1 VNKNELCLLARLK
14 KFFWTITRGK
24 LSDPSALDCAV
35 NRILI
40 AVLGI
45 KHEYLEYF
53 EGRCMKPITER
64 TKGPLKNLRAVLAL
78 WVNDEEMVDRH
89 CKIIGSKEQK
99 LVESKLNRDRGE
111 TSPTSLSPK
120 KVNTFG
126 ASNQFH
132 PFHYQKQS
140 FSEMLIFQD
149 TSSQNKIIP
158 MHNSESTSPT
168 HHISAFGNIRVVK
181 PKPVKDH
188 DDNTIGHILH
198 QIGDGEDEENADEPS
213 AINKSPSPE
222 ESIAVIGN
230 FENMAKNSGR
240 VKFALNENETRVYST
255 SHHHKNRSDQ
265 NNLGDEDIIPLDTS
279 PAKIKQMKNRFLTSF
294 AGLDPEAQDN
304 VLIFFTKLITERA
317 QHQSY
322 MHLPTTARMAS
333 PTTRQHSSH
342 TNLLFA

>member
-1 VNKNELCLLARLK
+1 MNKNELCLLARLK

-132 PFHYQKQS
+132 PFHYQQHS
-140 FSEMLIFQD
+140 FSGMLLL
-149 TSSQNKIIP
+149 
-158 MHNSESTSPT
+158 STEEAREVET
-168 HHISAFGNIRVVK
+168 REVREAVQGVAGSAR
-181 PKPVKDH
+181 
-188 DDNTIGHILH
+188 
-198 QIGDGEDEENADEPS
+198 
-213 AINKSPSPE
+213 
-222 ESIAVIGN
+222 
-230 FENMAKNSGR
+230 SGR
-240 VKFALNENETRVYST
+240 YSSRGYCRVL
-255 SHHHKNRSDQ
+255 DCQ
-265 NNLGDEDIIPLDTS
+265 DEDVGTNTAIEGIHDNKGGGS
-279 PAKIKQMKNRFLTSF
+279 GARVSSFDREKRMKNRFLTSF